1 MQQIAEPGQ
10 AFSVLSEI
18 DLTRSL
24 SEDLRRSL
32 VEHCRFIECSAKH
45 RIKLT
50 ELHPD
55 RLFLLDGHIARLEN
69 GVIERLQAFR
79 GLSEPIDLIGE
90 TLAPDACLV
99 TETPCLF
106 LRIPATALESIIP
119 TRMEVS
125 DIELDPAESEF
136 LTELYHLI
144 NQNKL
149 VLPARPEVALKIQEM
164 TSDPETGIDALTEII
179 QRDPTIAGALL
190 HATNSPLF
198 RAAKEIKTIREA
210 VLRLGFRNTRMLA
223 VNLALRQ
230 AFRAKSETTRQ
241 VMEEV
246 WNDSVLCSAHS
257 YVIAEICRRLDRERA
272 LLAGLIA
279 GVGAVPIIQFIENR
293 APDKGLPMI
302 RSLIGKL
309 ANITGVLVINYWGL
323 GDDLVNVA
331 EHYGDWG
338 YHAAEP
344 DYTSIALIARWS
356 ALREEGREVPDAS
369 TMPAFKLLG
378 LTPPPPGEPIPELV
392 GNERQLNQL
401 KSMFSL

>member
-1 MQQIAEPGQ
+1 MQQKAEPQQ
-10 AFSVLSEI
+10 ALSILGEL

-24 SEDLRRSL
+24 SEELRLSL
-32 VEHCRFIECSAKH
+32 AESCRFLECSAKH

-55 RLFLLDGHIARLEN
+55 RLYLIDGHIARLEN
-69 GVIERLQAFR
+69 GVIERLQSFR

-90 TLAPDACLV
+90 NLAPDACLV

-106 LRIPATALESIIP
+106 LRIPAKALESIVP
-119 TRMEVS
+119 TRSEVN
-125 DIELDPAESEF
+125 DIELDPAEGEF
-136 LTELYHLI
+136 LAELYQLI
-144 NQNKL
+144 NNNKL

-164 TSDPETGIDALTEII
+164 TNDPETGIDALTEII

-230 AFRAKSETTRQ
+230 AFRAKSEITRQ
-241 VMEEV
+241 AMEEV
-246 WNDSVLCSAHS
+246 WNDSVLCSAYS
-257 YVIAEICRRLDRERA
+257 YVVAEVCQRLDRERA
-272 LLAGLIA
+272 LLAGLVA

-293 APDKGLPMI
+293 APDKGLAMI
-302 RSLIGKL
+302 RSLINKL
-309 ANITGVLVINYWGL
+309 ASITGVLVINYWGL
-323 GDDLVNVA
+323 GEDLVNVA
-331 EHYGDWG
+331 EHYNDWG
-338 YHAAEP
+338 YQAPQP
-344 DYTSIALIARWS
+344 DYASIALVARWS
-356 ALREEGREVPDAS
+356 ALRDEGREVPDAALI
-369 TMPAFKLLG
+369 PAFRLLR
-378 LTPPPPGEPIPELV
+378 LTPPLPGEPIPELADRQ
-392 GNERQLNQL
+392 RQLNQL